1 MGEEII
7 NNLMIKDDV
16 AAFTIADRII
26 SESSEYDSMILLY
39 F

>member
-1 MGEEII
+1 MGEEI
-7 NNLMIKDDV
+7 NNLTMKDDV
-16 AAFTIADRII
+16 AACALADRII